1 LISTFERALTRLL
14 ENTIRQTKQNINM
27 TSAKKILI
35 VEDEIILAF
44 VIRKYL
50 KTKGYQVLDT
60 VRTGHKAI
68 DAARRENPDLI
79 LMDITIDGEMDGVEA
94 MEEIRKFSD
103 VPVIY
108 LSGSSEPSTRKRAA
122 KTSMTAFL
130 IKPVEDYDLEHIL
143 EQLFVQQVQIDTS
156 AL

>member
-1 LISTFERALTRLL
+1 
-14 ENTIRQTKQNINM
+14 M

-44 VIRKYL
+44 AIKNYL
-50 KTKGYQVLDT
+50 KTKDYQIIDT
-60 VRTGHKAI
+60 VNTGYKAI

-79 LMDITIDGEMDGVEA
+79 LMDITIHGEMDGIEA

-108 LSGSSEPSTRKRAA
+108 MSGSSEPSTRRRAA

-130 IKPVEDYDLEHIL
+130 IKPVEDYDLEHML
-143 EQLFVQQVQIDTS
+143 EQLFVQQG
-156 AL
+156 